1 MLLGQNAVH
10 GAMAGFT
17 GFTVGLVNNRVV
29 YIPIPLVVAS
39 SPRSM
44 NACGRT
50 WGRVISLTRQ
60 PKHLFSK
67 EAAPPPAPT
76 AAV

>member
-44 NACGRT
+44 NASGRT
-50 WGRVISLTRQ
+50 WGRVLSLTRQ
-60 PKHLFSK
+60 PKHLFEK
-67 EAAPPPAPT
+67 DAAPAPAPVST
-76 AAV
+76 T